1 MTSSPL
7 FLCPLVPS
15 TNPQSIIFPLSF
27 PLCGLFCDKTC
38 FQENYFSIGVMEKWL
53 LGVQREKFGGK
64 TWEDESTI
72 LEGANGAMPSY
83 VDFFFYF
90 KK

>member
-1 MTSSPL
+1 
-7 FLCPLVPS
+7 
-15 TNPQSIIFPLSF
+15 
-27 PLCGLFCDKTC
+27 
-38 FQENYFSIGVMEKWL
+38 MEKWL